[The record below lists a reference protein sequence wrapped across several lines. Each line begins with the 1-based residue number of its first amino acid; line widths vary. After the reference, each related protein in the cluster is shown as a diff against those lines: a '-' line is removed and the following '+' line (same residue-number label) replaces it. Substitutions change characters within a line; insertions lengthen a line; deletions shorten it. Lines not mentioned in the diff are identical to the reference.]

1 MSGVFDLDDEG
12 ARALDLEAV
21 SNPLDPSKLPP
32 GMWEGTGQAFKGL
45 LRPSAAAGR
54 AISLIG
60 GPIAQTVDAVSVA
73 AAEVGDV
80 VDEFRIPGYQ
90 APRRKEST
98 AAQDWYFR
106 NVTDDLGSDAVDYWT
121 PDPETMGSAS
131 KALNVGTNVVG
142 SLPQILGLPTVFLGT
157 SGADPAL
164 ELTRQGVDTPTALGV
179 GGVSLLA
186 NAIGMK
192 LPASFGNTL
201 TTRLATGAGANLA
214 VGATSDAASGAVLGL
229 GGYEQQAEGYNVAD
243 PYARGLDILLGA
255 AFGARAQVEGAT
267 RVTPAQR
274 EAVLVA
280 KNNDHLHR
288 QTLPGDPINAAAARA
303 HSNALTEAMA
313 QVLRGEPVD
322 IASMIRPE
330 DYRLPAAAAA
340 TSSGFSTSNEAPT
353 GYPAYRR
360 ALESGGR
367 ADARNPTSSAFG
379 ADQFTEATWLSTVNR
394 AAPAWAEGL
403 SREELLAA
411 RGDAAKSGEMAAAL
425 DESNAAALRAA
436 GQPVDRHTLYATHHF
451 GEGRGVDFA
460 RAAGDT
466 PMTDILTTAQIKA
479 NAYLRGLTKDQAIA
493 NWDARARRAGVTPD
507 GDLVDTNPA
516 GQALRARLVE
526 DPDQLMRDYAQL
538 EDSQG
543 GVVLNTDTAREL
555 SPEYLADRTRSADV
569 HEAASDTV
577 KLLYER
583 KLAQPTPAGFEPAV
597 LFTAGGTG
605 AGKTTAIQAAGD
617 ALGKPEIVYDTNMK
631 TLSSAVTKIDQAL
644 AAGREVRIAY
654 VYRDPVEALTGG
666 AIPRAQRQAAKF
678 GTGRTVPIEEHAR
691 THAGVRPVMEA
702 VAARYADDPRVQL
715 VAIDNSRG
723 KGQTRVVEL
732 ADLPRVEEN
741 QLRERLQDS
750 LEEARS
756 AGLAES
762 LYQGF
767 AAAGRKAR
775 PEVGAGDG
783 GRPQSGGDR
792 AEVSALETPLQAA
805 KAAAA
810 QSPDFQILD
819 GFDADGQPRY
829 RSMAEALA
837 EIDAELQ
844 AAVNDAQAYP
854 AAVNC
859 ALRRGF

>member
-1 MSGVFDLDDEG
+1 V
-12 ARALDLEAV
+12 
-21 SNPLDPSKLPP
+21 N
-32 GMWEGTGQAFKGL
+32 
-45 LRPSAAAGR
+45 
-54 AISLIG
+54 
-60 GPIAQTVDAVSVA
+60 
-73 AAEVGDV
+73 
-80 VDEFRIPGYQ
+80 
-90 APRRKEST
+90 
-98 AAQDWYFR
+98 
-106 NVTDDLGSDAVDYWT
+106 
-121 PDPETMGSAS
+121 
-131 KALNVGTNVVG
+131 
-142 SLPQILGLPTVFLGT
+142 
-157 SGADPAL
+157 
-164 ELTRQGVDTPTALGV
+164 
-179 GGVSLLA
+179 
-186 NAIGMK
+186 
-192 LPASFGNTL
+192 
-201 TTRLATGAGANLA
+201 
-214 VGATSDAASGAVLGL
+214 
-229 GGYEQQAEGYNVAD
+229 
-243 PYARGLDILLGA
+243 
-255 AFGARAQVEGAT
+255 
-267 RVTPAQR
+267 
-274 EAVLVA
+274 
-280 KNNDHLHR
+280 
-288 QTLPGDPINAAAARA
+288 
-303 HSNALTEAMA
+303 
-313 QVLRGEPVD
+313 
-322 IASMIRPE
+322 
-330 DYRLPAAAAA
+330 
-340 TSSGFSTSNEAPT
+340 
-353 GYPAYRR
+353 
-360 ALESGGR
+360 
-367 ADARNPTSSAFG
+367 
-379 ADQFTEATWLSTVNR
+379 WLSTVKR

-403 SREELLAA
+403 SREQLLAA
-411 RGDAAKSGEMAAAL
+411 RGDAAKSGEMAVAL
-425 DESNAAALRAA
+425 DEANAAALRTA

-479 NAYLRGLTKDQAIA
+479 NGYLRGLTKDQAIA

-507 GDLVDTNPA
+507 GELVDTNPA

-543 GVVLNTDTAREL
+543 GTVLNTDTAREL

-569 HEAASDTV
+569 HEAASDTI

-617 ALGKPEIVYDTNMK
+617 ALGQPEIVYDTNMN

-666 AIPRAQRQAAKF
+666 AIPRAQRQAEKF
-678 GTGRTVPIEEHAR
+678 GTGRTVPIEEYAR

-783 GRPQSGGDR
+783 GRSQSGGDR
-792 AEVSALETPLQAA
+792 AEVSAFESPLQAA
-805 KAAAA
+805 QAAVAET
-810 QSPDFQILD
+810 PDFQILD

-829 RSMAEALA
+829 RPMAEAMA
-837 EIDAELQ
+837 EIDAELRT
-844 AAVNDAQAYP
+844 AINDAQAYP

>member
-12 ARALDLEAV
+12 ARALDLEAA
-21 SNPLDPSKLPP
+21 SNPLDPSKLTPS
-32 GMWEGTGQAFKGL
+32 MWDGTGQAFKGL

-54 AISLIG
+54 SLTLVG
-60 GPIAQTVDAVSVA
+60 APGAQAVDAVSNFAGEVA
-73 AAEVGDV
+73 DV
-80 VDEFRIPGYQ
+80 VQNFRNPG
-90 APRRKEST
+90 APSSRKPTT

-106 NVTDDLGSDAVDYWT
+106 NVTDDIGSDAVDYWT

-192 LPASFGNTL
+192 IPASFGNTL
-201 TTRLATGAGANLA
+201 PTRLLTGAGANLA
-214 VGATSDAASGAVLGL
+214 VGATSDAVSGAVLDF
-229 GGYEQQAEGYNVAD
+229 GGYERQADGYNVTD

-255 AFGARAQVEGAT
+255 AFGARAQVEGAA

-288 QTLPGDPINAAAARA
+288 QTLPGEPINAAAARA

-313 QVLRGEPVD
+313 QVLRGEQVD
-322 IASMIRPE
+322 VASLIRPE
-330 DYRLPAAAAA
+330 DYRLPAAA
-340 TSSGFSTSNEAPT
+340 TSSFATANESPT

-379 ADQFTEATWLSTVNR
+379 ADQFTEATWLRTVKQ

-403 SREELLAA
+403 TREHLLAA

-451 GEGRGVDFA
+451 GEGRGVAFA
-460 RAAGDT
+460 RAGGDT
-466 PMTDILTTAQIKA
+466 PMTDILTSAQIKA
-479 NAYLRGLTKDQAIA
+479 NGYLRGLTKDQAIA
-493 NWDARARRAGVTPD
+493 NWDARARRAGVTPE
-507 GDLVDTNPA
+507 GGLVDTNPA

-543 GVVLNTDTAREL
+543 GTVLNTDTAREL

-577 KLLYER
+577 KLLYEH
-583 KLAQPTPAGFEPAV
+583 KLAQPTPAGFESAV

-617 ALGKPEIVYDTNMK
+617 ALGKPEIVYDTNMN
-631 TLSSAVTKIDQAL
+631 TLSSAVAKIDQAL
-644 AAGREVRIAY
+644 EAGREVRIAY

-666 AIPRAQRQAAKF
+666 AIPRALRQAEKF
-678 GTGRTVPIEEHAR
+678 GSGRTVPLEEHAR
-691 THAGVRPVMEA
+691 THAGVRPVMDA
-702 VAARYADDPRVQL
+702 IAARYADDPRVQL

-723 KGQTRVVEL
+723 KGQTRVVDL

-756 AGLAES
+756 AGLPES

-767 AAAGRKAR
+767 SAAGRKAR

-783 GRPQSGGDR
+783 RRTQPRNDR
-792 AEVSALETPLQAA
+792 SEVSALETPLQAA
-805 KAAAA
+805 QAVAAAD
-810 QSPDFQILD
+810 PTFQILD
-819 GFDADGQPRY
+819 GFYADGLPRY

-844 AAVNDAQAYP
+844 TAVNDAQAYP